1 MSTFYDNNLV
11 AYNDIIFDNVKTTEP
26 QYKSFDSGSGYRSEI
41 SYKYPSKEDRF
52 KVELCEVMCSSIRK
66 GDNDKDKKNSDQK
79 QNQKQNQNQNERESY
94 YVNVTLNCFGD
105 RDWKK
110 NVTQE
115 KVENGLVT
123 KEDYEEILNIRKNGD
138 QNARDCAQKL
148 DDLHV
153 HFAKFFHQYRTK
165 WDHRGLKY
173 ESSNEA
179 DESGFKPLL
188 VWAKDDNTGD
198 RLENTKIN
206 PHKFFNLMWGTTKEG
221 IRYHTRF
228 YDQNAKEIPWDVLKI
243 SDFTGYP
250 VIHYRTS
257 WGNDRKL
264 SIQATL
270 VTFLVTGIWKRE
282 YQISQQARINQINAS
297 RPLAANMLD
306 ADIAELAG
314 LVSANLPKESS
325 DTKPYNEATDTSGD
339 LTDAPGIQNE
349 LEQLNKLK
357 NSSPSQIQAIQTGT
371 LPQQNVQVNLPS
383 TVNDPPATLN
393 TVHQPASQTNSQGS
407 PQHVITPS
415 SVANMKIPT
424 QYGGQGMTPNLPQQ
438 VQAYPGQAQ
447 SQHHMQSSNLQSFI
461 NQQMGAQQGYNSAY
475 PAQP

>member
-1 MSTFYDNNLV
+1 MTTFYDNNLV
-11 AYNDIIFDNVKTTEP
+11 TYNDLIFDNVKTTEP
-26 QYKSFDSGSGYRSEI
+26 QYKSFDNGSGYRSEI

-66 GDNDKDKKNSDQK
+66 GDNDKDKKKSDQNK
-79 QNQKQNQNQNERESY
+79 NQNQRESY

-115 KVENGLVT
+115 KVDNGLVT
-123 KEDYEEILNIRKNGD
+123 KEEYEEILNIRKNGD

-153 HFAKFFHQYRTK
+153 HFAKFFYQYRTK
-165 WDHRGLKY
+165 WDHRGLQY
-173 ESSNEA
+173 SSSNAA

-206 PHKFFNLMWGTTKEG
+206 PHKFFNLMWGTTKDG
-221 IRYHTRF
+221 IKYHTRF
-228 YDQNAKEIPWDVLKI
+228 YDQNAKEIPWEVLKI

-282 YQISQQARINQINAS
+282 FQISQQARINEINAS

-314 LVSANLPKESS
+314 LVSATLPEESS
-325 DTKPYNEATDTSGD
+325 DNNTYNEATDTSGE

-349 LEQLNKLK
+349 LEQLNKQK
-357 NSSPSQIQAIQTGT
+357 NLSQSQIQVNQTGT
-371 LPQQNVQVNLPS
+371 PLQQNVQVNLPS
-383 TVNDPPATLN
+383 TLNSTQPPQVNDPPNTLQ
-393 TVHQPASQTNSQGS
+393 QPSSQTNSQGS
-407 PQHVITPS
+407 PQHVITPT
-415 SVANMKIPT
+415 SVANMQTPT
-424 QYGGQGMTPNLPQQ
+424 QYVGQGMTHSLPQQ
-438 VQAYPGQAQ
+438 VQTYPGQAPLQ
-447 SQHHMQSSNLQSFI
+447 NPMQSSNLQSFI
-461 NQQMGAQQGYNSAY
+461 TQQMGPPQGYNPAY
-475 PAQP
+475 SAQP